1 MGGMPWVDISYTP
14 PIRSACFCWRY
25 IFICQCIVPLNVHFV
40 LAQVSGIDVP
50 AVMSTWTQ
58 QMGYPYLTVV
68 SEQWAADSVTIEL
81 EQTWFL
87 ADGSVDDSS
96 ADKIW
101 TIPLLFATSST
112 VSDAAVL
119 MTGKRQTFRITLS
132 GPNDWVKVN
141 AGQHALVRVAH
152 SPAMITRLVA
162 PVTDKSLSPVDRASL
177 LLDAYALAKAGVAPV
192 EGVVNLLRAF
202 VNEDNFSVWGAIQ
215 GVLLGLHSL
224 MEQVGGDAY
233 TAYLGFGASIVKR
246 ALDTFGW
253 EHKVTDDH
261 SDKLLR
267 TTVISL
273 LDVFGGMDETILAE
287 ARRRFDAHWEDP
299 SALHSDFK
307 V

>member
-1 MGGMPWVDISYTP
+1 MPWVDISYTP